1 MTKYNAIIIARA
13 GSKRI
18 KNKNFI
24 NFCGKPMYHWTIENI
39 IKSKLFHKIYFSSD
53 KRNLNLSKY
62 KNVEYIQ
69 RSGKNSLSNATT
81 YDATLEFLNKYKTI
95 TQKYIL
101 IAYGCAPLI
110 NFKDLKKGLDKIKS
124 KNYDTVFPISKIDTP
139 LEKNLIKFGNN
150 IRPLFKKKFYKNS
163 QNLRSV
169 YRDAGQWYWINI
181 SKFLKKKKVI
191 TNNSGYLELS
201 DMRVQDINY
210 PEDLR
215 LAKLKFNEN
224 RNSNFSR
231 R

>member
-1 MTKYNAIIIARA
+1 M
-13 GSKRI
+13 
-18 KNKNFI
+18 
-24 NFCGKPMYHWTIENI
+24 
-39 IKSKLFHKIYFSSD
+39 
-53 KRNLNLSKY
+53 
-62 KNVEYIQ
+62 
-69 RSGKNSLSNATT
+69 
-81 YDATLEFLNKYKTI
+81 
-95 TQKYIL
+95 
-101 IAYGCAPLI
+101 
-110 NFKDLKKGLDKIKS
+110 
-124 KNYDTVFPISKIDTP
+124 
-139 LEKNLIKFGNN
+139 EKNLIKFGNN